1 MITIKIVVYKDN
13 HLDKVG
19 VSTKE
24 GVVPLP
30 FSIDEVIGMP
40 IEKIRKETI
49 QRQNSAFNET
59 SMRYSPCI
67 PRDAKLIC
75 VGLNYK
81 RHAEESG
88 MSLPEYPVLFSKYN
102 NALTGHGEEVPLP
115 DVAEQYDYE
124 AELGVVI
131 GKQAKNIS
139 REQAL
144 EYVFGY
150 CNVNDFS
157 ARDLQNRTSQWLT
170 GKSLDGFF
178 PVGPYLVTAD
188 EISDPHDLRI
198 RCFVNGE
205 KRQDSRTSDLIFKVD
220 ELISYISRYIT
231 LVPGDII
238 STGTPEG
245 VILGYPK
252 EKQEWLKPGDE
263 VTVEIERLGRLMN
276 TMKA

>member
-19 VSTKE
+19 VSIKE